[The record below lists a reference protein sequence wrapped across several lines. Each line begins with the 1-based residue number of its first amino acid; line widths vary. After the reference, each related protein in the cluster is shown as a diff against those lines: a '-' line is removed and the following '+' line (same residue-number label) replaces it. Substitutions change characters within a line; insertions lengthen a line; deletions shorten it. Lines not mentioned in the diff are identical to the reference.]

1 MDYTTLACT
10 MYMLGISIILGMG
23 LIMIS
28 IVLRQNRKKRE
39 ELKKKMQPSSLKQ
52 NSMFKME

>member
-1 MDYTTLACT
+1 MNNITLACSL
-10 MYMLGISIILGMG
+10 YMLGISIVLGMG

-28 IVLRQNRKKRE
+28 IVLGQNRRKME